1 MTKVD
6 SYERVYD
13 FGISGKLG
21 RPYFIGE
28 RLYSNFNYGEEE
40 YQIDRNE
47 IGVRL
52 YSSVLYGTDDVRIGI
67 YQRRHNKGKKIN
79 ARLKFYTPANP
90 KTAPQQAWR
99 TVFANGMVA
108 WANLT
113 GEQKDVYNERAKKYQ
128 LHGVNLFLKEY
139 LNSN

>member
-1 MTKVD
+1 MAKVD
-6 SYERVYD
+6 SFERVYD
-13 FGISGKLG
+13 FGIWGKLG
-21 RPYFIGE
+21 RAFFFGQRIYGG
-28 RLYSNFNYGEEE
+28 YNYGEEE

-47 IGVRL
+47 YGVRL
-52 YSSVLYGTDDVRIGI
+52 YGGILYGTDDVRAGI
-67 YQRRHNKGKKIN
+67 YQRRHSKGKKIY
-79 ARLKFYTPANP
+79 ARLIFYTPTNP

-99 TVFANGMVA
+99 TVFTNGMQA

-113 GEQKDVYNERAKKYQ
+113 REQKDVYNERAKTYQ